1 MRSKLESDEEFKK
14 VIRRYKFNLLEDRG
28 TRNAS
33 TTTQKLYL
41 EAPVFTEITGKEE
54 EEAEEDSS
62 CCEQSS
68 SSLADKQKMKNFYQ
82 HQFFYF
88 LQ

>member
-14 VIRRYKFNLLEDRG
+14 VIRRYKFNLLEDVNRG

-68 SSLADKQKMKNFYQ
+68 STQVWQTNKK
-82 HQFFYF
+82 
-88 LQ
+88 